1 MVNTITFGGVTSST
15 YDIYI
20 SGEGVWSA
28 PARDAEMVTIPG
40 RNGAFV
46 HDKERFE
53 NIEVTYPAFIVKD
66 NNTNFATKI
75 DGFRNA
81 MSALVGYQKLVDT
94 FHTDEYRMA
103 AFIGGMEIK
112 PILYND
118 HAATFDITFNC
129 KPQRFLTTGDTAVAV
144 ANNGTITNPTLF
156 DAKPQLQVWGYGDI
170 NVNGYG
176 ITIKNEDLGDILLY
190 PSNPSINAI
199 ESRTM
204 AGLLNVGE
212 TVYCDKIYGIVT
224 KSRGDFSPKTVT
236 STSKGTATV
245 TTSGMSYTSVSY
257 TSVPLPTTPI
267 KDRFNMTINGLS
279 FNCGSGPYSLEM
291 KIPVIYTFSDST
303 TQTVN
308 ICLKVYAVVVP
319 GPDPYYS
326 ISFSSSIDSGV
337 NYNAQNVSITELR
350 GISTKSAL
358 GNPTYID
365 CDIGEAYLIS
375 GSEIISLDRLI
386 DLGSRLPVLSS
397 GSNTITYDNTIT
409 SFKVVPRWWRI

>member
-81 MSALVGYQKLVDT
+81 MCAQVGYQKLTDT

-103 AFIGGMEIK
+103 ALVDGMEIK

-129 KPQRFLTTGDTAVAV
+129 KPQRFLTTGDTAVTV

-156 DAKPQLQVWGYGDI
+156 DAKPLLAVKGYGTLTM
-170 NVNGYG
+170 NGYP
-176 ITIKNEDLGDILLY
+176 IELNNTTLGDIKLADAQNGKT
-190 PSNPSINAI
+190 SVTFDNS
-199 ESRTM
+199 
-204 AGLLNVGE
+204 LLNGGDPIFLASAKHNVWSTDFNKIASSASLGTP
-212 TVYCDKIYGIVT
+212 TVTASNATCGTYTCGYMT
-224 KSRGDFSPKTVT
+224 KSSGDKSRVAVT
-236 STSKGTATV
+236 YDLRDITFTAG
-245 TTSGMSYTSVSY
+245 TSGSYKVSVSA
-257 TSVPLPTTPI
+257 
-267 KDRFNMTINGLS
+267 TI
-279 FNCGSGPYSLEM
+279 
-291 KIPVIYTFSDST
+291 TFTDST
-303 TQTVN
+303 TTTKTYAYTVAYN
-308 ICLKVYAVVVP
+308 
-319 GPDPYYS
+319 GTNT
-326 ISFSSSIDSGV
+326 ISFTETYDGATATASSTIGETRATSSV
-337 NYNAQNVSITELR
+337 
-350 GISTKSAL
+350 SAL
-358 GNPTYID
+358 GNPSYID
-365 CDIGEAYLIS
+365 CDLGEAYKIVN
-375 GSEIISLDRLI
+375 SELVSLDNAVE
-386 DLGSRLPVLSS
+386 LGAELPVLSS
-397 GSNTITYDNTIT
+397 GSNSVTYDNTIT
-409 SFKVVPRWWRI
+409 EVKITPRWWKI